1 MIPLTD
7 IPQQYH
13 DALAAERVDVAVH
26 ERAGGAA
33 LHDKY
38 RTLLHADSLYRVT
51 ALRWASGRVTV
62 EGSAADIVLPHTP
75 RNVRA
80 LAVVLATACGLDA
93 SAGVTAGLVYVH
105 APHTDGLW
113 IATADGARHAFWGN
127 RTVPALS
134 TIDPTHPDALLRALA
149 ECLRALTETTA

>member
-13 DALAAERVDVAVH
+13 EALAAERVDMSTP
-26 ERAGGAA
+26 RAGVGTLLGECGECPGMWFAAFQHEDPAEGFVVHDLPIAA
-33 LHDKY
+33 L
-38 RTLLHADSLYRVT
+38 TLPD
-51 ALRWASGRVTV
+51 
-62 EGSAADIVLPHTP
+62 TP

-80 LAVVLATACGLDA
+80 LAVVLAGACGLDA
-93 SAGVTAGLVYVH
+93 SGGVTAGLVYVH

-134 TIDPTHPDALLRALA
+134 TIDPATQDALLRALA
-149 ECLRALTETTA
+149 ECLRALTETT

>member
-1 MIPLTD
+1 VPLVSVGTD
-7 IPQQYH
+7 TRRIIEEP
-13 DALAAERVDVAVH
+13 AA
-26 ERAGGAA
+26 G
-33 LHDKY
+33 L
-38 RTLLHADSLYRVT
+38 TL
-51 ALRWASGRVTV
+51 
-62 EGSAADIVLPHTP
+62 PNTP

-80 LAVVLATACGLDA
+80 LATVLAGACGLDA
-93 SAGVTAGLVYVH
+93 SGGVTAGLVYVH

-134 TIDPTHPDALLRALA
+134 TIDPTTQDALLRALA

>member
-13 DALAAERVDVAVH
+13 EALAAERVDLTDGVG
-26 ERAGGAA
+26 RG
-33 LHDKY
+33 
-38 RTLLHADSLYRVT
+38 TLLLWVDGVTCVVADGAVLYT
-51 ALRWASGRVTV
+51 ADRLFT
-62 EGSAADIVLPHTP
+62 LPNTP

-80 LAVVLATACGLDA
+80 LAVVLATARGLDA
-93 SAGVTAGLVYVH
+93 SGGVTAGLVYVH

-134 TIDPTHPDALLRALA
+134 TIDPTTQDALLRALA
-149 ECLRALTETTA
+149 ECLRALTETT

>member
-13 DALAAERVDVAVH
+13 EALAAERVDV
-26 ERAGGAA
+26 ERR
-33 LHDKY
+33 DESW
-38 RTLLHADSLYRVT
+38 TLLSVEP
-51 ALRWASGRVTV
+51 GRQRAVYVSVGTDMRRII
-62 EGSAADIVLPHTP
+62 EEPAAGLTLPNTP

-80 LAVVLATACGLDA
+80 LATVLAGACGLDA
-93 SAGVTAGLVYVH
+93 SGGVTAGLVYVH

-134 TIDPTHPDALLRALA
+134 TIDPTTPDALLRALA